1 MLSCKEVSRLV
12 SESLDRKLPFWKRV
26 SVWIHLNLCRLC
38 RGFRKDLLKLRDT
51 ARQQAHEIEAG
62 TSDPQAGLSK
72 ESRERIQH
80 ALESRG
86 SSFRE
91 PRK

>member
-26 SVWIHLNLCRLC
+26 SVWIHLRLCRLC
-38 RGFRKDLLKLRDT
+38 QGFRKDLLKIRDS
-51 ARQQAHEIEAG
+51 ARQHPNDIKMDANEPDSALSEEA
-62 TSDPQAGLSK
+62 
-72 ESRERIQH
+72 RERIQR

-86 SSFRE
+86 
-91 PRK
+91 